1 MTSHVYLPYTCFMI
15 EYIVLLTWDDEASVW
30 VAENDDIPIAL
41 ESDSLDT
48 LIERVRIAVPEILE
62 LNENIKK
69 VSLHFKMERQTL
81 VA

>member
-1 MTSHVYLPYTCFMI
+1 MTK
-15 EYIVLLTWDDEASVW
+15 YIILLTWDEDASVW

-48 LIERVRIAVPEILE
+48 LIKRVRIAAPELLE
-62 LNENIKK
+62 LNSKENKNIT
-69 VSLHFKMERQTL
+69 LHFEMECQTM